1 MVNPWHWRQFGEH
14 FQFNDQALTQKGA
27 GSKNEANDIQ
37 ITVGVDMATSAPPV
51 VRQRSCSAWLL
62 WLHVA

>member
-1 MVNPWHWRQFGEH
+1 
-14 FQFNDQALTQKGA
+14 
-27 GSKNEANDIQ
+27 
-37 ITVGVDMATSAPPV
+37 MATSAPPV